1 LPGRREL
8 PGAVWEAA
16 VAYPLFVAKLLVRL
30 GVAGHLPRV
39 RRLLDAP
46 AAGLRY
52 CSDRLLA
59 APLDG
64 LSSLADALEPAA
76 ADVIDLAQGAPR
88 FDLLPSA
95 TSKLPADRRGWPP
108 VAGLPE
114 LRQAVAAKLLAD
126 NDVAMHHDGEILVT
140 AGALGAVHT
149 AFDAFVNAGDRVV
162 LTDPISPLY
171 PLALRTRRAKIH
183 WLTTWLE
190 DGRTRFRLQ
199 NLVRALRGAKMMVLT
214 SPANPT
220 GGVLAPEDL
229 DQVAWWAEKFDV
241 LLFSDEVF
249 ERFHH
254 DGEQVSLATLS
265 AARPR
270 TLTAGSVSKGHALAA
285 ARVGWLS
292 GPRHLMRL
300 CLATAA
306 LRTPFVPTLSQ
317 QVALAALRT
326 GVAAFEAI
334 RETFDSRRHYVGERL
349 RAMGLNPAWP
359 AGAFFFWVPVW
370 ELGRSGRA
378 FAEALVREKK
388 VQVTPGDLFGP
399 SGAGYVRLSYA
410 ADDGRVHEGLER
422 LAEFIEGVQGQR
434 SELRRAA

>member
-1 LPGRREL
+1 M
-8 PGAVWEAA
+8 
-16 VAYPLFVAKLLVRL
+16 AYPLFVAKLLVRL
-30 GVAGHLPRV
+30 GIARHLSSV
-39 RRLLDAP
+39 RRLLDGP
-46 AAGLRY
+46 ATGLRY

-59 APLDG
+59 APVDDLPPLAAALD
-64 LSSLADALEPAA
+64 AAA
-76 ADVIDLAQGAPR
+76 ADVIDLSLGAPR

-126 NDVAMHHDGEILVT
+126 NDVAMHPEGEILIT

-149 AFDAFVNAGDRVV
+149 ALDTFVNAGDRVV
-162 LTDPISPLY
+162 LCDPTSPLY
-171 PLALRTRRAKIH
+171 PLAVRTRRAKIH

-199 NLVRALRGAKMMVLT
+199 NLVGALRGAKMMVLT

-220 GGVLAPEDL
+220 GGVLVAEDL
-229 DQVAWWAEKFDV
+229 QQIAWWAEKFDV

-254 DGEQVSLATLS
+254 DGEQKSLATLPK
-265 AARPR
+265 ARSR
-270 TLTAGSVSKGHALAA
+270 TLMTGSVSKGHALAA
-285 ARVGWLS
+285 ARVGWLA
-292 GPRHLMRL
+292 GPRHLLRP
-300 CLATAA
+300 CLATSA

-317 QVALAALRT
+317 QVALTALRT
-326 GVAAFEAI
+326 DTAAFEAI
-334 RETFDSRRHYVGERL
+334 RESFDARRHYVGERL

-359 AGAFFFWVPVW
+359 AGGFFFWVPVW

-378 FAEALVREKK
+378 FAEALLREKK

-422 LAEFIEGVQGQR
+422 LAEFVDGAQVKRTEV
-434 SELRRAA
+434 RRAA